1 MEPTHLGLP
10 ADEAGIVG
18 RQVARNAGNP
28 LQAGEPG
35 MEGTLEVIEPGA
47 DVLAF
52 EGLAAGVEPGAEVT
66 TLAAA
71 DAGEPGRNRLRE
83 PGLVQAGD
91 RHDVDRRDALAAH
104 RAGRFVL
111 EVLDDLPLA
120 MLAHQVLGR
129 EDEQE
134 ELRLLQAL
142 EDRVQPVVHA
152 GDIVHVEKVAEFLAA
167 ELAVVVSDAFDQFGD
182 PSLGIVA
189 PGVADK
195 EVVGHCV
202 VRRRCDAWCKPE
214 QPRSI
219 QNELGMLMTCVPGS
233 DRARRKSDR

>member
-1 MEPTHLGLP
+1 
-10 ADEAGIVG
+10 
-18 RQVARNAGNP
+18 
-28 LQAGEPG
+28 

-52 EGLAAGVEPGAEVT
+52 EGLAAGVEPGAEVA

-71 DAGEPGRNRLRE
+71 DAGEPGRPLLE

-120 MLAHQVLGR
+120 VLALQVLGR

-134 ELRLLQAL
+134 ELRVLQAL

-152 GDIVHVEKVAEFLAA
+152 GDIVHVEKVAEFLGA
-167 ELAVVVSDAFDQFGD
+167 ELAVVVSDAFDKFGD
-182 PSLGIVA
+182 ASLGIVA
-189 PGVADK
+189 PGVADE
-195 EVVGHCV
+195 EVVGHWV
-202 VRRRCDAWCKPE
+202 VRRRCAAWCKPE

-219 QNELGMLMTCVPGS
+219 QNELGMLMTCVPASDPARRTS
-233 DRARRKSDR
+233 DRSAPRDSAGTGGSTRT